1 MSAQPKLMPDIEG
14 LAHQVDPLSRRG
26 FFLAASAA
34 TAAGYTLAAGP
45 VRADAI
51 QTDSAGLTVG
61 EAKVKVSDGE
71 MPVFYARPANA
82 QNPPVILVAIEIFG
96 LHEYIKDVTRRLGK
110 LGAFAIAP
118 DYYFRKGVDLTKIT
132 DIPQLMPIVN
142 SKPDAE
148 LLSDLDATVAWAKC
162 QGGDTSRLGIM
173 GFCRGGRTVWEYS
186 AHNKDVK
193 AGVAFYGSLVDPP
206 AQKSLWPKSP
216 IELAP
221 EMKAPVLGLYGEA
234 DQGIPVSQVD
244 TLKGALQA
252 TGKTFEIKVYPGA
265 PHGFHADYRASY
277 RKDAADDAFGS
288 APHTDYGFITILCQD
303 NSGGLEVRR
312 SDGTWLAAPPIP
324 GTWVVNV
331 ADMLSRWTNGRWQST
346 PHRVKNLSGG
356 DRYSCPY
363 FFDMAM
369 DSIVE
374 GLPTCQPA
382 KFPPVRYGDYLIER
396 LDKNY
401 VYRKHSAA

>member
-1 MSAQPKLMPDIEG
+1 MSAQPKLTSDIEG

-26 FFLAASAA
+26 FFLTASAA

-51 QTDSAGLTVG
+51 HTDSAGLTVG
-61 EAKVKVSDGE
+61 DAKVKVSDGE
-71 MPVFYARPANA
+71 MPVYYARPANA
-82 QNPPVILVAIEIFG
+82 QNPPVILVAMEIFG

-118 DYYFRKGVDLTKIT
+118 DYYFRKGTDLTKIT

-148 LLSDLDATVAWAKC
+148 LLSDLDATVAWAKS

-173 GFCRGGRTVWEYS
+173 GFCRGGRTVWEYA
-186 AHNKDVK
+186 AHNKDIK

-206 AQKSLWPKSP
+206 AQKSLWPKNP

-244 TLKGALQA
+244 TLKGALQSA
-252 TGKTFEIKVYPGA
+252 GKTFEIKIYPGA
-265 PHGFHADYRASY
+265 PHGFHADYRPSY
-277 RKDAADDAFGS
+277 RKDAAEDAWNQMIAWFKK
-288 APHTDYGFITILCQD
+288 YK
-303 NSGGLEVRR
+303 V
-312 SDGTWLAAPPIP
+312 LA
-324 GTWVVNV
+324 
-331 ADMLSRWTNGRWQST
+331 
-346 PHRVKNLSGG
+346 
-356 DRYSCPY
+356 
-363 FFDMAM
+363 
-369 DSIVE
+369 
-374 GLPTCQPA
+374 
-382 KFPPVRYGDYLIER
+382 
-396 LDKNY
+396 
-401 VYRKHSAA
+401 